1 MIVISH
7 AGDIA
12 GDAGVT
18 SKPAKDPFIDR
29 YGKKPDQ
36 TKFTV
41 FLVEDDS
48 MDRNIILQTLQRS
61 PFVHNVHWFDSG
73 DRMLRHFVHEGYY
86 SGTLIH
92 HIPTLI
98 LLDVK
103 LPGTDGME
111 ILKRLKENPLTS
123 DIPVVMVTGDMSN
136 QTAAAAFKLKANA
149 YVNKPLHLDRIHEV
163 MFTGWSWPVTP
174 PLTGL

>member
-7 AGDIA
+7 AGDIT
-12 GDAGVT
+12 GDPGVT
-18 SKPAKDPFIDR
+18 ATPAKDPFVDR

-36 TKFTV
+36 TKYTV

-48 MDRNIILQTLQRS
+48 MDRNAILQTLQRS

-73 DRMLRHFVHEGYY
+73 DRMLKHFVHEGYY

-111 ILKRLKENPLTS
+111 ILKRMKENPLTS
-123 DIPVVMVTGDMSN
+123 DIPVIMVTGDTSS

-149 YVNKPLHLDRIHEV
+149 YITKPLHLDRVHEV

-174 PLTGL
+174 SLAGL